1 MKEILHVMR
10 LDFITAASPA
20 KGMMFL
26 LSLFAIAAALLF
38 TPFAGILVLEFVPI
52 IVIGPLQ
59 VFDGKYGNRL
69 HGILP
74 VRRKNITRGRFALY
88 AAFFLCIQLFVAV
101 LSTVAVY
108 ADLNELLPLET
119 LSALQEQQFAF
130 ETKSLPEL
138 LVMCAMVSICF
149 WMLFSFIEMSGQIFG
164 RENEMKIFV
173 ISCIVVVGLVV
184 AVMTL
189 TNAGILPYF
198 EVPELPTT
206 ISGAIGFL
214 VIGDLAAILFCTA
227 FSEIT
232 AHITAKREI

>member
-10 LDFITAASPA
+10 LDFISASSTAITVII
-20 KGMMFL
+20 L
-26 LSLFAIAAALLF
+26 LTLIAIPAALLF
-38 TPFAGILVLEFVPI
+38 NPFAGILMLELVPI

-74 VRRKNITRGRFALY
+74 VHRKNITRGRFAMY
-88 AAFFLCIQLFVAV
+88 AAFFLCIQMFAV
-101 LSTVAVY
+101 LLTTVAVF
-108 ADLNELLPLET
+108 ADLNELLPLEI

-130 ETKSLPEL
+130 ETKTLPEL
-138 LVMCAMVSICF
+138 IIMCVMVSICF
-149 WMLFSFIEMSGQIFG
+149 WMMFSFFEMSGQIFG
-164 RENEMKIFV
+164 RENEMKIFL
-173 ISCIVVVGLVV
+173 ISCIGVIGLFV

-198 EVPELPTT
+198 EVPELPAT
-206 ISGAIGFL
+206 IPGAIRFL
-214 VIGDLAAILFCTA
+214 VIADLAAILLTAA

-232 AHITAKREI
+232 AHIVSKREI